1 MTVFAAT
8 AKCCGKNVK
17 KNWSGKI
24 ILAFW
29 VSNGSIKLKL
39 AENAIVY
46 AITHNNDLEELF
58 PGNELLLESES
69 NDQL

>member
-39 AENAIVY
+39 AENAIV
-46 AITHNNDLEELF
+46 
-58 PGNELLLESES
+58 
-69 NDQL
+69 